1 MSFQILQK
9 YFKFSEEKCADTVK
23 NKPLTATLLKVAEE
37 CGTQLQTDPVP
48 PTAPP
53 LLYQL
58 ATKMKSATHYGFII
72 KYILSCQ
79 IKSDTKLT
87 AAIQY
92 FKSNLSVT
100 NQSEFEDFCGIGVE
114 VTLGEVETVVDQ
126 LIEDN
131 KEVILQR
138 RYRFNRGTL
147 HTCNRTIAT
156 DMGVKNSRN

>member
-1 MSFQILQK
+1 MATQILQK
-9 YFKFSEEKCADTVK
+9 YFNFSEEKCVETLK
-23 NKPLTATLLKVAEE
+23 NKSLTATLLKVAEE
-37 CGTQLQTDPVP
+37 CDTQLQTEPLP
-48 PTAPP
+48 PSAPS

-58 ATKMKSATHYGFII
+58 ATKMKSQTHHGLII
-72 KYILSCQ
+72 KYILSSQ
-79 IKSDTKLT
+79 IKSDTKLA
-87 AAIQY
+87 AAIQF

-138 RYRFNRGTL
+138 RYRFNKG
-147 HTCNRTIAT
+147 I
-156 DMGVKNSRN
+156 